1 MPAYQYIYVM
11 KGLGKTYPGGREV
24 LKDIWLSFLPGAKIG
39 VLGLN
44 GAGKSTLLRIMAG
57 EERDFIGEAWAA
69 EGVRIGFASC
79 IQVRDTVLLP
89 HVEVDVDRR
98 DLGIG
103 SMLVRR
109 AMDDARAEGNTVLPL
124 CPFTRR
130 WVDLHPAYVDVARKP
145 KAGEMVAVSSLL
157 AADRTMRLLHHD
169 EAKATTVA
177 VEPDTA

>member
-1 MPAYQYIYVM
+1 MTTMEIKDERAEHARYSAYV
-11 KGLGKTYPGGREV
+11 
-24 LKDIWLSFLPGAKIG
+24 D
-39 VLGLN
+39 
-44 GAGKSTLLRIMAG
+44 
-57 EERDFIGEAWAA
+57 
-69 EGVRIGFASC
+69 GVRIGFASC
-79 IQVRDTVLLP
+79 IQVRDTLLLP

-109 AMDDARAEGNTVLPL
+109 AMDDARDEGNTVLPL

-130 WVDLHPAYVDVARKP
+130 WVDLHPAYLDVARKP

-169 EAKATTVA
+169 ETKVLTVA